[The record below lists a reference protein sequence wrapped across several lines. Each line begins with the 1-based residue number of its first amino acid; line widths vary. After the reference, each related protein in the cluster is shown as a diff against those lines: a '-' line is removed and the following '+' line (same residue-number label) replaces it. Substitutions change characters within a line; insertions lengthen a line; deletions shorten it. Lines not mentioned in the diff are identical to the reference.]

1 MRLHRLRMA
10 AEEEIEKAKE
20 TLNILS
26 QESERER
33 QRSEEYERTI
43 DDLKDGKK
51 YERVFFFLF
60 FFFFFIFPS
69 IFFLLYF
76 FSFDVFSKTLF
87 SNFAFFLSFHFPLPY
102 IFFFSSFSPKIYVT
116 PTKESIKYKRT
127 MAIEIQTINHSWLW
141 DQMDKC
147 KRNKH
152 LTYKL

>member
-51 YERVFFFLF
+51 YERIFFFSLFFSLFFLF
-60 FFFFFIFPS
+60 F
-69 IFFLLYF
+69 LYF
-76 FSFDVFSKTLF
+76 FSPLF
-87 SNFAFFLSFHFPLPY
+87 FFFLC
-102 IFFFSSFSPKIYVT
+102 IFKNTFF
-116 PTKESIKYKRT
+116 
-127 MAIEIQTINHSWLW
+127 
-141 DQMDKC
+141 
-147 KRNKH
+147 
-152 LTYKL
+152 